1 MLLIMERLDKII
13 SHAFSLGRT
22 QAKKAIKSGEV
33 CVDGEVVKDVSFKAD
48 YSTVTLGGKEAE
60 YDEHIYIMLNKPE
73 GVVSASE
80 SKNEKTVIDL
90 VPEELRRKGLFP
102 AGRLDKDTVGF
113 VLITDDGA
121 FAHDIL
127 SPKKHIEKT
136 YFLRT
141 DKPID
146 FALEEQFKEGVTL
159 YDGTVCMSADLKID
173 KENQSEAIIKIK
185 EGKYHQIKR
194 MFRVNSLSVEYLK
207 RTAMG
212 KLELDKS
219 LKEGEC
225 RKLNKEE
232 IEKIKGK

>member
-1 MLLIMERLDKII
+1 MERLDKII

-22 QAKKAIKSGEV
+22 EAKKAIKSGKV
-33 CVDGEVVKDVSFKAD
+33 RVGGEVIKDVSFKTD
-48 YSTVTLGGKEAE
+48 YSAVTLAGKPAE
-60 YDEHIYIMLNKPE
+60 YDEHIYIMLNKPK

-90 VPEELRRKGLFP
+90 VPESLKRKGLFP

-136 YFLRT
+136 YFLKT
-141 DKPID
+141 DKAIP
-146 FALEEQFKEGVTL
+146 FSLEEQFKEGVTL

-173 KENQSEAIIKIK
+173 RANPKEAIIKIK

-194 MFRVNSLSVEYLK
+194 MFRVNSLSLEYLK

-212 KLELDKS
+212 KLELDDS

-232 IEKIKGK
+232 INKIKER

>member
-1 MLLIMERLDKII
+1 MERLDKII
-13 SHAFSLGRT
+13 SHAFSLSRT
-22 QAKKAIKSGEV
+22 DAKKAIKSGEV
-33 CVDGEVVKDVSFKAD
+33 CVGGEVVKDSSLKAD
-48 YSTVTLGGKEAE
+48 YSSVTLGGKRAE
-60 YDEHIYIMLNKPE
+60 HEEHIYIMLNKPA

-80 SKNEKTVIDL
+80 SRSEKTVIDL
-90 VPEELRRKGLFP
+90 VPEHLRRKGLFP

-127 SPKKHIEKT
+127 SPRKHIEKT
-136 YFLRT
+136 YLVRT
-141 DKPID
+141 DKPMPLS
-146 FALEEQFKEGVTL
+146 LEEQFKNGVTL
-159 YDGTVCMSADLKID
+159 YDGSECMPADLKICKD
-173 KENQSEAIIKIK
+173 KPDEAVVKIK

-225 RKLNKEE
+225 RKLSKEE
-232 IEKIKGK
+232 INKIKE

>member
-1 MLLIMERLDKII
+1 MERLDKII
-13 SHAFSLGRT
+13 SHAFSLSRT
-22 QAKKAIKSGEV
+22 DAKKAIKAGEV
-33 CVDGEVVKDVSFKAD
+33 CVGGEVIKDVSFKTD
-48 YSTVTLGGKEAE
+48 YSAVTLGGKSAE
-60 YDEHIYIMLNKPE
+60 YDEHIYIMLNKPP

-90 VPEELRRKGLFP
+90 VPDNLKRKGLFP

-113 VLITDDGA
+113 VLITDDGT

-141 DKPID
+141 DKPIP
-146 FALEEQFKEGVTL
+146 FSLEEQFKNGVTL
-159 YDGTVCMSADLKID
+159 YDGTECMPADLQID
-173 KENQSEAIIKIK
+173 KNNQNEAIIKIK

-194 MFRVNSLSVEYLK
+194 MFRVNSLSLEYLK

-212 KLELDKS
+212 GLELDES

-225 RKLNKEE
+225 RKLSKEE
-232 IEKIKGK
+232 IKKIKDK

>member
-1 MLLIMERLDKII
+1 MERLDKII
-13 SHAFSLGRT
+13 SHAFSLSRT
-22 QAKKAIKSGEV
+22 DAKKAIKSGEV
-33 CVDGEVVKDVSFKAD
+33 CVDGEVIKDVSFKTD
-48 YSTVTLGGKEAE
+48 YSAVTLEGKKAD
-60 YDEHIYIMLNKPE
+60 YDEHIYIMLNKPA

-80 SKNEKTVIDL
+80 SKSEKTVIDL
-90 VPEELRRKGLFP
+90 VPEHLKRKGLFP

-141 DKPID
+141 DKPIPLT
-146 FALEEQFKEGVTL
+146 LEKQFKEGVIL
-159 YDGTVCMSADLKID
+159 YDGTECMSAYLKID
-173 KENQSEAIIKIK
+173 KNNPNEAIVKIR

-212 KLELDKS
+212 NLELDES

-232 IEKIKGK
+232 TNKIKDK

>member
-1 MLLIMERLDKII
+1 MERLDKII
-13 SHAFSLGRT
+13 SHAFSLSRT
-22 QAKKAIKSGEV
+22 DAKKAIKNGEV
-33 CVDGEVVKDVSFKAD
+33 RVCGEVVKDVSLKTD
-48 YSTVTLGGKEAE
+48 YLSVTLAGTPAD
-60 YDEHIYIMLNKPE
+60 YDEHIYIMLNKPAS
-73 GVVSASE
+73 VVSASE

-90 VPEELRRKGLFP
+90 LPENLKRKGLFP

-121 FAHDIL
+121 FAHNIL

-141 DKPID
+141 DKSIP
-146 FALEEQFKEGVTL
+146 FSLEEQFKNGVTL
-159 YDGTVCMSADLKID
+159 YDGTECMSADLKID
-173 KENQSEAIIKIK
+173 KNNPCEAVIKIK

-194 MFRVNSLSVEYLK
+194 MFRVNGLSVEYLK

-225 RKLNKEE
+225 RKLNQEE
-232 IEKIKGK
+232 INKISQK